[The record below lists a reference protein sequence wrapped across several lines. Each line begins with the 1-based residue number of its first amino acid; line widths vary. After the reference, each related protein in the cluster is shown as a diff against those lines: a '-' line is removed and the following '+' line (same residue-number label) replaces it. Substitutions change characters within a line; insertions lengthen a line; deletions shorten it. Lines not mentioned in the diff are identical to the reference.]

1 MVLNYIYTSKIGLKR
16 QKNEDHVRVYELNDG
31 LLSVLCDGLG
41 GNRGGDVASKLA
53 VESFHLNFS
62 QNHTAD
68 TMEKIH
74 KSILF
79 ANEKIILTGQQNDE
93 FTGMATT
100 IEVLYIQDDDA
111 YWAHIGDSRIY
122 MLKEDSLLQITR
134 DHSFVQKLLDDG
146 YITEK
151 EAEKHPHK
159 NVIMRALGDKHEL
172 TIDSNKMNLS
182 KISKWKFLVCS
193 DGVSNLVSKQEIEK
207 ILKENILDEIPDIFS
222 ELIEKRG
229 APDNYSFVI
238 ISNQ

>member
-1 MVLNYIYTSKIGLKR
+1 MVLNYIYTSKVGLKR
-16 QKNEDHVRVYELNDG
+16 QKNEDFVRVYELNDG

-62 QNHTAD
+62 QNHSKD
-68 TMEKIH
+68 MMERVH
-74 KSILF
+74 NSIIF
-79 ANEKIILTGQQNDE
+79 ANEKLIQTSQENEEYL
-93 FTGMATT
+93 GMATT
-100 IEVLYIQDDDA
+100 IEVLYIQDEEA

-122 MLKEDSLLQITR
+122 MLKENSLLQITR

-159 NVIMRALGDKHEL
+159 NVIMRALGDKKEI
-172 TIDSNKMNLS
+172 TIDSNKMNLQ
-182 KISKWKFLVCS
+182 KMGKWKFLLCT
-193 DGVSNLVSKQEIEK
+193 DGVSNILSKNEIEK
-207 ILKENILDEIPDIFS
+207 ILAENVLDEIPDIFS

-229 APDNYSFVI
+229 APDNYSFII
-238 ISNQ
+238 ISNY

>member
-68 TMEKIH
+68 NMEKIH